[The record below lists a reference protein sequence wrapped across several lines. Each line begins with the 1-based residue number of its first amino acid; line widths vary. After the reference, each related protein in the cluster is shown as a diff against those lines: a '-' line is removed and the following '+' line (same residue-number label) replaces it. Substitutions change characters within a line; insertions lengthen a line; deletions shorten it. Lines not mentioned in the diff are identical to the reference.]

1 MEVWNK
7 PRCNGRGVGDK
18 TYGGYLLVFLSYG
31 FSRVSVDPT
40 PSGKKFQFRKK
51 IKERERGEKILA

>member
-7 PRCNGRGVGDK
+7 TRCNGRGVGDK

-31 FSRVSVDPT
+31 FSRVSVDPN
-40 PSGKKFQFRKK
+40 PLGKKSSLGKN
-51 IKERERGEKILA
+51 IKERARGDKIIA